1 MVYRRQ
7 SESVCKNLPT
17 SCPSVR
23 DFSSYQKNRV
33 CDLSYWLWPLVTI
46 LSLPV
51 RNKYLDQNK
60 DVASPQQD
68 GIRGLNFDAPAFFL
82 VAGICN

>member
-1 MVYRRQ
+1 MCV
-7 SESVCKNLPT
+7 SLPT
-17 SCPSVR
+17 SCPLVR
-23 DFSSYQKNRV
+23 DFSSCQNNRV
-33 CDLSYWLWPLVTI
+33 CDLPNWLWPLVAI

-51 RNKYLDQNK
+51 RDKYLDQNW

-82 VAGICN
+82 VAGICD